1 MKHQSLTAEYTH
13 PGLSGQPGNLAHD
26 DVSSPG
32 RFIWHYIRARS
43 FEFIALL
50 ICVMSAAVCAVVMQ
64 YQLKRL
70 VDAMAIAAHSPRMI
84 WSTLGV
90 FIALMA
96 IESALLRLS
105 GWLACRSTIAVG
117 VQMRLDLFN
126 YLAGHSVRYF
136 AENLT
141 GSLGQRITGTAGS
154 FGALANTTAW
164 RIAPPIVDYVGALVI
179 FRLIDWPMAAVLGTV
194 VAAATAVLL
203 LAGRKG
209 RHLHSVYFGLGSRV
223 AGNIVDVISN
233 MWVVKAFN
241 ARQREARRLQIAF
254 REEAAAQQSSWM
266 YTEKTR
272 IVYDLALWVAAS
284 AMSFWAVRTWSR
296 GAITPGDVVVVMA
309 LTFRILHGSR
319 DVALALVDVSLQVG
333 YIDDT
338 LRSIGSVHTIVDSPF
353 ALNTVVGPGKIAF
366 KNVTFGYDPNKPV
379 LRHVNIVITPG
390 EKVGIVGASGA
401 GKSTILQLIQRLHVP
416 QSGEIT
422 IDGISIQTHTQD
434 ALRAV
439 LAVVPQ
445 EISLFHRSIMDNIRF
460 GRPEATDDEIYR
472 AARAAECEE
481 FVLQL
486 PDGYATW
493 VGERGVK
500 LSGGQR
506 QRIGIARALLKNARI
521 LILDEATSGL
531 DTASELEVQKNVTR
545 WHRDSTVIA
554 VAHRLSTLASYDRI
568 LVVDDGRIIE
578 DGRPSELRTR
588 GKLFR
593 SMWRLQ
599 SNGLSIE
606 EDQFA
611 EVECGPKAHDH
622 RSRKCA
628 AAGKQAL

>member
-1 MKHQSLTAEYTH
+1 
-13 PGLSGQPGNLAHD
+13 
-26 DVSSPG
+26 
-32 RFIWHYIRARS
+32 
-43 FEFIALL
+43 
-50 ICVMSAAVCAVVMQ
+50 
-64 YQLKRL
+64 
-70 VDAMAIAAHSPRMI
+70 
-84 WSTLGV
+84 
-90 FIALMA
+90 
-96 IESALLRLS
+96 
-105 GWLACRSTIAVG
+105 
-117 VQMRLDLFN
+117 
-126 YLAGHSVRYF
+126 
-136 AENLT
+136 
-141 GSLGQRITGTAGS
+141 
-154 FGALANTTAW
+154 
-164 RIAPPIVDYVGALVI
+164 
-179 FRLIDWPMAAVLGTV
+179 
-194 VAAATAVLL
+194 
-203 LAGRKG
+203 
-209 RHLHSVYFGLGSRV
+209 
-223 AGNIVDVISN
+223 
-233 MWVVKAFN
+233 
-241 ARQREARRLQIAF
+241 
-254 REEAAAQQSSWM
+254 
-266 YTEKTR
+266 
-272 IVYDLALWVAAS
+272 
-284 AMSFWAVRTWSR
+284 
-296 GAITPGDVVVVMA
+296 
-309 LTFRILHGSR
+309 
-319 DVALALVDVSLQVG
+319 
-333 YIDDT
+333 
-338 LRSIGSVHTIVDSPF
+338 
-353 ALNTVVGPGKIAF
+353 VVGPGKIAF